1 MTEDIEIG
9 RGVGQGCCQSPTLFN
24 MYIEEIIAECMD
36 GSRGICIGGGR
47 FADDMVILGES
58 KEEISNM
65 LEDLN
70 NKCEKY
76 GMRINKK
83 KTKCMVIGRNK

>member
-1 MTEDIEIG
+1 M
-9 RGVGQGCCQSPTLFN
+9 
-24 MYIEEIIAECMD
+24 
-36 GSRGICIGGGR
+36 R

-58 KEEISNM
+58 KEEIANM

-76 GMRINKK
+76 GMWINKIRRQN
-83 KTKCMVIGRNK
+83 VW